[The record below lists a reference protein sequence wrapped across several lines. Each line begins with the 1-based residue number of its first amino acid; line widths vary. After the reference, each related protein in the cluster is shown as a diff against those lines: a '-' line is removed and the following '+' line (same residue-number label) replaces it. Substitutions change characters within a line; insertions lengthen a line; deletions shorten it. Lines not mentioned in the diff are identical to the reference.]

1 MKMAATDFLTRIVSQ
16 KREQVD
22 TLRQSVPLDAL
33 QAKAMGRS
41 DVRPFASALSRP
53 GPAGANIIAEIK
65 RASPSK
71 GPLRLDLDPAAL
83 AMAYETGGA
92 AALSVLTETAFF
104 RGGPQDLI
112 AARQATALPVL
123 RKDFVIDDYQ
133 IWESAAMGADA
144 ILLIVRILTDAQ
156 LAGSLALCRHLNLD
170 ALVEVNSGEELER
183 ANAAA
188 AMLIGINNRDL
199 ASFATDTGKALGLA
213 GLLSPGQI
221 AVAASGIAGP
231 ADIAAG
237 LKAGIFNFLVG
248 EHLVRA
254 HDPAAALGRLLA
266 PGRRSTGTGQ

>member
-1 MKMAATDFLTRIVSQ
+1 MKMAAMDFLTRIVSQ

-22 TLRQSVPLDAL
+22 ALRQSTPLDAL
-33 QAKAMGRS
+33 KAKALARN
-41 DVRPFASALSRP
+41 DVRHFGQVLSQP
-53 GPAGANIIAEIK
+53 GTAGANIIAEIK

-71 GPLRLDLDPAAL
+71 GPLRLDLDPAVL
-83 AMAYETGGA
+83 AASYQAGGA

-104 RGGPQDLI
+104 KGGPEDLI

-123 RKDFVIDDYQ
+123 RKDFIIDDYQ

-144 ILLIVRILTDAQ
+144 VLLIVRILSDAFIADSLSLCRQ
-156 LAGSLALCRHLNLD
+156 LALD
-170 ALVEVNSGEELER
+170 ALVEVNSAGELDR
-183 ANAAA
+183 AKAAGA
-188 AMLIGINNRDL
+188 TLIGINNRDL
-199 ASFATDTGKALGLA
+199 ASFATDTGKALSLA
-213 GLLSPGQI
+213 GALAPGQV

-254 HDPAAALGRLLA
+254 ADPAAAMRKLLA
-266 PGRRSTGTGQ
+266 PGRSSTGH